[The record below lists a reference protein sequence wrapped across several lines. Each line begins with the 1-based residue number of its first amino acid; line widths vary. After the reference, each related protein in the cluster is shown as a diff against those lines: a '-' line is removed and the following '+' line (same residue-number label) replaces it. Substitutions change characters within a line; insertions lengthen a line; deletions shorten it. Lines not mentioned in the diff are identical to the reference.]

1 MKEPKWCPALP
12 HPVPLPPSLC
22 WERLNP
28 QPEAKVRGGEAVGGR
43 AGREEEC
50 ARKTRKEAW
59 PA

>member
-1 MKEPKWCPALP
+1 MKEPKWVSSSPTPCASA
-12 HPVPLPPSLC
+12 PSLC

-28 QPEAKVRGGEAVGGR
+28 QPEARVRGGEAVGGR